1 MSTDTN
7 ASTRST
13 RSTRSPGS
21 ARAAPVLPHRLTLE
35 LAAHSLAIA
44 HGDTLPASVSRIARH
59 SLLDWF
65 AVACAA
71 WQEPPVQILL
81 ADIRDEGA
89 TPRAT
94 LLDGSR
100 ASAVQAALVNGT
112 ASHVLDFDDAH
123 LQSRVHP
130 SVPLWPAIL
139 AQAEAG
145 RHGGAAALA
154 AFAAGVELQSRVASL
169 MGEDH
174 YRLGWHNTATLGTL
188 GATTAVAALL
198 GLDTERT
205 AHALGI
211 ACTQAGGL
219 RALFG
224 TMGKPLHAGHA
235 AAIGLRAARLAARGF
250 TAVTDILEREQ
261 GFAALYAGQWDADR
275 VWQDAATPR
284 VHGIVYKYHASCYG
298 TQAPIDACLQ
308 LRQAHAFQPGDIEMV
323 DVAIEPQYLDVCCIA
338 NPCTPSEAKFSI
350 AHMAALALSGRSTV
364 AAGSFADARDDPAIS
379 ALRARI
385 RVQGDAAMPRAN
397 ARATVT
403 LTDGCTHVSHCDASR
418 PETDLDR
425 QEARIASKARALL
438 APVLGEARA
447 EALIATAL
455 ACEGLDDVAA
465 CFAPLRR

>member
-1 MSTDTN
+1 MSAQPVPTIPV
-7 ASTRST
+7 AALPKGLTR
-13 RSTRSPGS
+13 
-21 ARAAPVLPHRLTLE
+21 E
-35 LAAHSLAIA
+35 LVAHSLSIA
-44 HGDTLPASVSRIARH
+44 GAGAMPAGVARMARH

-81 ADIRDEGA
+81 AEVRDEGA

-139 AQAEAG
+139 AHAESG
-145 RHGGAAALA
+145 RYSGAAALA

-174 YRLGWHNTATLGTL
+174 YRLGWHNTATLGAL
-188 GATTAVAALL
+188 GATVAVASLL

-211 ACTQAGGL
+211 ACTQAGGM

-224 TMGKPLHAGHA
+224 TMGKPLHAGQA
-235 AAIGLRAARLAARGF
+235 AAVGLRAARLAVRGF
-250 TAVTDILEREQ
+250 TAVPDILEREQ
-261 GFAALYAGQWDADR
+261 GFAALYAGRWTPELVWRDASASR
-275 VWQDAATPR
+275 M
-284 VHGIVYKYHASCYG
+284 HGIVFKYHASCYG
-298 TQAPIDACLQ
+298 TQAPIEACLQ
-308 LRQAHAFQPGDIEMV
+308 LRLERAFSPADIATV
-323 DVAIEPQYLDVCCIA
+323 DIAVEPQYLDVCCIA
-338 NPCTPSEAKFSI
+338 TPRTPSEAKFSI

-364 AAGSFADARDDPAIS
+364 ATNSFTSALDDPALA
-379 ALRARI
+379 ALRGRI
-385 RVQGDAAMPRAN
+385 RVHADTAMPRAN

-403 LTDGCTHVSHCDASR
+403 LTDGRTHASHCDASR
-418 PETDLDR
+418 AETDLDR
-425 QEARIASKARALL
+425 QETRIANKARSLL
-438 APVLGEARA
+438 TPVLGQERA
-447 EALIATAL
+447 EALIATVL
-455 ACEGLDDVAA
+455 ACDSLEDVAS
-465 CFAPLRR
+465 CFAPLRG

>member
-1 MSTDTN
+1 MSTRPT
-7 ASTRST
+7 
-13 RSTRSPGS
+13 
-21 ARAAPVLPHRLTLE
+21 LPHGLTRE
-35 LAAHSLAIA
+35 LVAHALAIA
-44 HGDTLPASVSRIARH
+44 RDGAMPDDVARIGRH

-81 ADIRDEGA
+81 AEVREEGA

-145 RHGGAAALA
+145 SHRGRQALA
-154 AFAAGVELQSRVASL
+154 AFAAGVELQSRVALL

-174 YRLGWHNTATLGTL
+174 YRLGWHNTGTL
-188 GATTAVAALL
+188 GALGAAAATAALL
-198 GLDTERT
+198 ELDTEQT
-205 AHALGI
+205 AHALAI
-211 ACTQAGGL
+211 ACTQAGGI

-224 TMGKPLHAGHA
+224 TMGKPLHAGQA

-250 TAVTDILEREQ
+250 AGVTDILERDQ
-261 GFAALYAGQWDADR
+261 GFAMLYADR
-275 VWQDAATPR
+275 WTPERIWQDAATPR

-298 TQAPIDACLQ
+298 TQAPIEACLR
-308 LRQAHAFQPGDIEMV
+308 LRHDHAFSADEIDAVEIV
-323 DVAIEPQYLDVCCIA
+323 IEPQYLDVCCIA
-338 NPCTPSEAKFSI
+338 TPRTPSEARFSI
-350 AHMAALALSGRSTV
+350 AHMAALALAGRSTV
-364 AAGSFADARDDPAIS
+364 EAASFTAALGDPALAALRGRIAVRADAD
-379 ALRARI
+379 
-385 RVQGDAAMPRAN
+385 MPRAN

-403 LTDGCTHVSHCDASR
+403 LAGGRTHASHCDASR
-418 PETDLDR
+418 AETDLAR
-425 QEARIASKARALL
+425 QEERIAAKARSLL
-438 APVLGEARA
+438 EPVLGEARA
-447 EALIATAL
+447 DALIAIVL
-455 ACEGLDDVAA
+455 ACDTLDDIAT
-465 CFAPLRR
+465 CLAPVRMSP